1 MNNSFDWRS
10 RLGYWLI
17 ISVCVVLGVMSEAD
31 NRDLRYRNTYIETSL
46 AHSRGE
52 NWNLKII
59 CQSLMDTLKEFSI
72 EMSEEA
78 KEAMRAI

>member
-1 MNNSFDWRS
+1 MKENIWG

-17 ISVCVVLGVMSEAD
+17 IAVCIVLGVIVEAD
-31 NRDLRYRNTYIETSL
+31 NRDLRYRNMYIQTSL

-59 CQSLMDTLKEFSI
+59 CQSLMDTLKGFSL
-72 EMSEEA
+72 EMSKEA

>member
-1 MNNSFDWRS
+1 MNNLNWST

-17 ISVCVVLGVMSEAD
+17 ISVCIILGVIAEAD
-31 NRDLRYRNTYIETSL
+31 NRDLRFRNTYIQTSL
-46 AHSRGE
+46 SHSRGE

-72 EMSEEA
+72 EMPKVA
-78 KEAMRAI
+78 KEKMRVI

>member
-1 MNNSFDWRS
+1 MNNFNWSG

-17 ISVCVVLGVMSEAD
+17 ISVCIILGVIVEAD
-31 NRDLRYRNTYIETSL
+31 NRDLRYRNMYIQTSL

-59 CQSLMDTLKEFSI
+59 CQSLMDTLKRFSL